1 LRSRKYSHEV
11 QAKTRNPGEAEKLA
25 VMDEVA
31 TLKFMQNPPLAEALI
46 ATYPRSLVEN
56 TESAFWGG
64 ETNHMGK
71 ILERVREMFT
81 PPKS

>member
-1 LRSRKYSHEV
+1 M
-11 QAKTRNPGEAEKLA
+11 G
-25 VMDEVA
+25 
-31 TLKFMQNPPLAEALI
+31 TLKFMENPPLAEALI